1 MNMKYHVILW
11 SMFISQTFGLFTS
24 ENVVFQKTNEVYIN
38 DVYWIVTFVHD
49 LRPFTNLIN
58 QISNDLS
65 FTDEI
70 IGVITKS
77 YRTSNMTG
85 YLATFESLHVEVSL
99 LTDTY
104 MSVFDSFQEYKALSM
119 NTTMHKR
126 SILPILGEL
135 MHTLIGT
142 LSEKDLENI
151 NNNINVLATNQER
164 IIHDLDI
171 SLSVLNLT
179 AKQVAENRRSIMDL
193 VKVIQKLDSKIR
205 QLQQSFEQKFV
216 RLEQFIH
223 TYLQFQMILDEIRI
237 TTQDAVFYL
246 QSLKTELNMLSM
258 HHLSTYTI
266 SPHNLKKLLIV
277 IESKLP
283 NNVELPRNPRKDIWY
298 YYKTL
303 ACMTY
308 LQSKE
313 IRIVLK
319 IPLINTK
326 ESYEVFKV
334 HNLPLPSDSIT
345 SNQTNVLLKYEL
357 EAEMLIVSKDKTTF
371 SILSD
376 YTYRM
381 CTNHHYQF
389 CNPETA
395 FYQTN
400 INKLCIMALF
410 MESTHD
416 LKALCKM
423 QVVFETLPITRHL
436 THGIW
441 IVTTDK
447 PLTFTVT
454 CRSNELKTNDLK
466 IKPPFGIIKLNET
479 CKASNKYLQ
488 LPAYFGQNS
497 YFERIDPLQ
506 ALLKLHN
513 LSKFSVGNITATE
526 SFKSEKINIP
536 SHLISLKEVPLQ
548 HFLKET
554 RHFNVLRLN
563 SGENKINWTF
573 VIIISI
579 ALIVFVILIIWL
591 IMRKGTCLN
600 EIIGRKLANVHGSE
614 REEAKQSPSFEDIE
628 MSTMV
633 NSKIVH
639 NDSEGQST
647 SFKRTD
653 AMMAWK

>member
-38 DVYWIVTFVHD
+38 DAYWIVTFVHD

-58 QISNDLS
+58 LISNDLS

-119 NTTMHKR
+119 NTTMHER

-135 MHTLIGT
+135 MHTFIGT

-151 NNNINVLATNQER
+151 NNNINVLATSQER

-171 SLSVLNLT
+171 CLSVLNLT

-246 QSLKTELNMLSM
+246 QSLKTELNMFSM
-258 HHLSTYTI
+258 HHLSTDTI

-334 HNLPLPSDSIT
+334 HNLPLPSDSIN
-345 SNQTNVLLKYEL
+345 SKQTDVLLKYEL

-410 MESTHD
+410 MENNHD

-423 QVVFETLPITRHL
+423 QVVFETLPI
-436 THGIW
+436 
-441 IVTTDK
+441 
-447 PLTFTVT
+447 
-454 CRSNELKTNDLK
+454 
-466 IKPPFGIIKLNET
+466 
-479 CKASNKYLQ
+479 
-488 LPAYFGQNS
+488 
-497 YFERIDPLQ
+497 
-506 ALLKLHN
+506 
-513 LSKFSVGNITATE
+513 
-526 SFKSEKINIP
+526 
-536 SHLISLKEVPLQ
+536 
-548 HFLKET
+548 T

-600 EIIGRKLANVHGSE
+600 QIIGRKLANVHGSE